1 MKILDSIQHTVVLN
15 TGKSGRVKEKAQ
27 QKGTEEKAMNEK
39 NILIV
44 RCGEVALKGMNK
56 PYFERMLV
64 DRIKNNLKSFQGVD
78 VKRSEGLIFVR
89 ADKELD
95 IDAIIKEISKVFGVA
110 SISKAVEAPSDMD
123 AIGEE
128 AVKYMLDLIEKRGI
142 HTFKVEGKRADK
154 TFPVKSPE
162 IGRIIGA
169 KVLIGCKVLKV
180 DVHNPDVLLHVD
192 VRHDRSYI
200 YEGKIP
206 GFGGL
211 PLGTNGKG
219 LTLLSGGIDSP
230 VATWMMAK
238 RGMLIEAVHFHSY
251 PYTSQRA
258 QEKVEDHARIVST
271 YCGRFKMHVINLLP
285 IQEAIVTNCPE
296 EETTI
301 LVRRFMMRIAER
313 IAKDTGCMML
323 ITGENLGQ
331 VASQTAEALVVT
343 DASVDLPVMR
353 PLIAMDKVDIMAKAE
368 EIGTFETSI
377 QPYEDCCTVFLPKHP
392 TTKPKLERIL
402 ESESKL
408 DVEALIE
415 AAVQSQE
422 IVNIMPQ

>member
-1 MKILDSIQHTVVLN
+1 
-15 TGKSGRVKEKAQ
+15 
-27 QKGTEEKAMNEK
+27 MNEQ
-39 NILIV
+39 NIFIV

-64 DRIKNNLKSFQGVD
+64 ERIRANVKQFNGVD
-78 VKRSEGLIFVR
+78 VRRHEGLIYVR
-89 ADKELD
+89 ADKAVDTDQLVRQ
-95 IDAIIKEISKVFGVA
+95 IAKVFGVA
-110 SISKAVEAPSDMD
+110 SISPAVEAESNLD

-128 AVKYMLDLIEKRGI
+128 AVKYMMNLIETKDI
-142 HTFKVEGKRADK
+142 KTFKVEAKRADK
-154 TFPVKSPE
+154 NFPVKSPD

-180 DVHNPDVLLHVD
+180 DVHNPDVRLFVD
-192 VRHDRSYI
+192 VRHDKSYI
-200 YEGKIP
+200 YQEKIS

-219 LTLLSGGIDSP
+219 MVLLSGGIDSP
-230 VATWMMAK
+230 VAAWMMAK
-238 RGMLIEAVHFHSY
+238 RGMVIEAVHFHSY

-258 QEKVEDHARIVST
+258 QEKVEELARIVAS
-271 YCGRFKMHVINLLP
+271 YCGNFKMHVINLLP
-285 IQEAIVTNCPE
+285 IQEQIVQNCPE

-301 LVRRFMMRIAER
+301 LVRRFMMRIAEKV
-313 IAKDTGCMML
+313 AEKNKAMML

-343 DASVDLPVMR
+343 DACVKMPVMR
-353 PLIAMDKVDIMAKAE
+353 PLIAMDKVDIMDKAE

-402 ESESKL
+402 ESESHL
-408 DVEALIE
+408 DVEGLIA
-415 AAVQSQE
+415 AAVESEE
-422 IVNIMPQ
+422 IVHIVNK

>member
-1 MKILDSIQHTVVLN
+1 
-15 TGKSGRVKEKAQ
+15 
-27 QKGTEEKAMNEK
+27 MNEQ
-39 NILIV
+39 NIFIV

-64 DRIKNNLKSFQGVD
+64 DRIRSNVKGLGNVD
-78 VKRSEGLIFVR
+78 VRRQEGLIFVR
-89 ADKELD
+89 ADKDVDTD
-95 IDAIIKEISKVFGVA
+95 ILVRQIAKVFGVA
-110 SISKAVEAPSDMD
+110 SISPAVEAPSNLDD
-123 AIGEE
+123 IGEE
-128 AVKYMLDLIEKRGI
+128 AVKYMMNLIETKGVK
-142 HTFKVEGKRADK
+142 TFKVEAKRADK
-154 TFPVKSPE
+154 NFPVKSPE

-180 DVHNPDVLLHVD
+180 DVHNPDVLLYVD

-200 YEGKIP
+200 YQDKIA

-219 LTLLSGGIDSP
+219 MVLLSGGIDSP
-230 VATWMMAK
+230 VAAWMMAK
-238 RGMLIEAVHFHSY
+238 RGMVIEAIHFHSY

-258 QEKVEDHARIVST
+258 QEKVEDLARIVAS
-271 YCGRFKMHVINLLP
+271 YCGNFKMHVVNLLP
-285 IQEAIVTNCPE
+285 IQEQIVQNCPE

-313 IAKDTGCMML
+313 IAENNKAMML

-343 DASVDLPVMR
+343 DNVVKMPVMR
-353 PLIAMDKVDIMAKAE
+353 PLIAMDKIDIMDKAQ

-392 TTKPKLERIL
+392 TTKPKLARIE

-408 DVEALIE
+408 DVEGLVA
-415 AAVQSQE
+415 AAVAAEE
-422 IVNIMPQ
+422 IVQIRQK